1 LLFYKNLPAETVQY
15 KGRELLL
22 LHMEIKFW
30 IEKNWGG
37 SIDLAAVPEVIAAF
51 DEIKLSDNQ
60 QAAFWIGCHD
70 EEYVLK
76 IQKDQT
82 LSFIYG
88 ENQDLELKVISRS
101 WDEIS
106 SLTSLFMKG
115 QFVLLQAQISKL
127 TSDMAGQ
134 K

>member
-1 LLFYKNLPAETVQY
+1 
-15 KGRELLL
+15 
-22 LHMEIKFW
+22 MEIKFW

-51 DEIKLSDNQ
+51 EEMKLNDNQ

-88 ENQDLELKVISRS
+88 ENQDLELKVKSRS

-106 SLTSLFMKG
+106 SLTSLFING
-115 QFVLLQAQISKL
+115 QFVLLQTQISKL
-127 TSDMAGQ
+127 TSDTAGQ

>member
-1 LLFYKNLPAETVQY
+1 MQY

-22 LHMEIKFW
+22 LDMEIKFW

-51 DEIKLSDNQ
+51 DEMKLSDNQ

-88 ENQDLELKVISRS
+88 ENQDLELKVKSRS

-115 QFVLLQAQISKL
+115 QLQAQISKL
-127 TSDMAGQ
+127 TSYTAGQ